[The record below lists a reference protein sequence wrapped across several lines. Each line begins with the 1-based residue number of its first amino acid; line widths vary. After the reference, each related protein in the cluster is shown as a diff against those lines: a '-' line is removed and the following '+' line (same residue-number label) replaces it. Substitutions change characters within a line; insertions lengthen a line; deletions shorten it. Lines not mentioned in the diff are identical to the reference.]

1 MSLLLQHCNFPI
13 NALLC
18 FIVTLSI
25 LGIPS
30 PKLKSGISG
39 YVQSPRFALDP
50 SSTPELS
57 QNERAAGYAALPLS
71 FEFNQGQ
78 TNKRVKFLA
87 RGAGYLLFLTTTETV
102 MVFENP
108 VARRK
113 GKENREARSLPDN
126 QQLDDSRPNPPR
138 SIVRMKL
145 EGANPAPRV
154 EGLEQ
159 LMTTS
164 NYFGGSDPARW
175 RTNIP
180 NYNRIRYA
188 QVYPGIDM
196 VYYGNQRQLEYD
208 FIVAPG
214 SNPDLIQI
222 AFGGTQSFEISR
234 MGDLLLHTTQGD
246 IIQSKPVAYQE
257 ANGFREEVSVNYV
270 SNEMGHVGFQLGY
283 YDPGRPLIID
293 PVLIYSTYLGGSG
306 FDQGYAIAV
315 DSLGSAYV
323 TGRTAAI
330 DFPTTA
336 GAFQT
341 KYGGGDAF
349 VAKLNSSG
357 TALVYSTYLNGGSG
371 NGIAVDSDG
380 NAYVTGEAA
389 TTNFPTTPDA
399 FQTSPMGYD
408 AFVTKLNPAGSAL
421 VYSARFGGNLDD
433 FGRGIALDSGGNAYI
448 TGWTVCRSETC
459 TFPTVNAFQPNY
471 AGGTNDAFVTKIN
484 NSGAALV
491 YSTYLGGGTII
502 NGSEDWGEG
511 IAVDNAGSAYVTGY
525 TYSPDFPVTAGA
537 FDNTRAGLDAFIT
550 KFTPGG
556 TSLVYST
563 FLGGAGREQGHGIAV
578 DVGGNAYV
586 TGSTESFDSPFTS
599 AYEGFPVTSGAFQ
612 MRGSF
617 DAFVTK
623 LNPNGS
629 ALIYSTYLGGSGGT
643 DRGWAIAVDDE
654 GNSYVTGDTSSINFP
669 TANPI
674 QATYGG
680 GLEDAFVTKLNATGS
695 LLVYS
700 TFLGGALTDE
710 GRGIALDQTG
720 DVFATGDTS
729 SNDFPTASAI
739 QPANGGGLNNHDDA
753 FVVKIGSVGPTPI
766 PTPTPTA
773 TPAAPWLLSLTLS
786 PSVLSGGNSSVGT
799 ATLSG
804 AAPTGGVIVS
814 LASSAGTIAAV
825 PSSVTVAA
833 GATSASFT
841 VTTSQVT
848 TTTLVTI
855 SGVCGGVTK
864 TVLLTVNAV
873 DTITI
878 LRAEYQRSKK
888 LLRVEASDTE
898 PTAVLNVYVTATGA
912 FIGTLTNNGGG
923 RYGAV
928 LSWQTNPRNITVR
941 SNLGGSQSKAVTA
954 K

>member
-1 MSLLLQHCNFPI
+1 MSLQLQRRNFTI
-13 NALLC
+13 NALLG

-25 LGIPS
+25 LGIPA
-30 PKLKSGISG
+30 PKLIAG
-39 YVQSPRFALDP
+39 VFANLQSPLLALDR
-50 SSTPELS
+50 SSTTNGLS
-57 QNERAAGYAALPLS
+57 QKELGASYSALALS

-113 GKENREARSLPDN
+113 GKENREARSLRDN
-126 QQLDDSRPNPPR
+126 QELDESRPKPPR
-138 SIVRMKL
+138 SIVRMRL
-145 EGANPAPRV
+145 EGANPVPRI

-164 NYFGGSDPARW
+164 NYFGGSDPSQW

-208 FIVAPG
+208 FVVAPG
-214 SNPDLIQI
+214 ANPDLIQI
-222 AFGGTQSFEISR
+222 AFPGIQGFEITR
-234 MGDLLLHTTQGD
+234 VGNLLLHTTQGD

-257 ANGFREEVSVNYV
+257 INGVREEVFVNFV
-270 SNEMGHVGFQLGY
+270 SNQMGHVRFQLGY
-283 YDPGRPLIID
+283 YDPARPLIID

-330 DFPTTA
+330 DFPTTD

-341 KYGGGDAF
+341 NYGGGDAF
-349 VAKLNSSG
+349 VAKLNPSG
-357 TALVYSTYLNGGSG
+357 SGLVYSTYLNGGSG
-371 NGIAVDSDG
+371 NAIAVDSAG
-380 NAYVTGEAA
+380 NAYVTGEAG
-389 TTNFPTTPDA
+389 TTNFPTTRDA
-399 FQTSPMGYD
+399 FQTAPMGYD
-408 AFVTKLNPAGSAL
+408 AFVTKLNAAGSAL

-433 FGRGIALDSGGNAYI
+433 FGQGIALDGAGNAYI

-471 AGGTNDAFVTKIN
+471 AGGTNDAFVTKIDS
-484 NSGAALV
+484 SGSALI
-491 YSTYLGGGTII
+491 YSTYLGGGAII
-502 NGSEDWGEG
+502 NATEDWGEG
-511 IAVDNAGSAYVTGY
+511 IAVDSVGSAYVTGS

-537 FDNTRAGLDAFIT
+537 FDTARAGLDAFIT
-550 KFTPGG
+550 KFTPDGA
-556 TSLVYST
+556 SLVYST
-563 FLGGAGREQGHGIAV
+563 FLGGAGREQGLGIAV
-578 DVGGNAYV
+578 DASGNAYV
-586 TGSTESFDSPFTS
+586 TGLTESFDNPFTV
-599 AYEGFPVTSGAFQ
+599 AYEGFPVTSSAFQ
-612 MRGSF
+612 RRGSF

-623 LNPNGS
+623 LNPQGS
-629 ALIYSTYLGGSGGT
+629 ALVYSTYLGGSGGV
-643 DRGWAIAVDDE
+643 DRGLAIALDDAS
-654 GNSYVTGDTSSINFP
+654 NAYVTGDTNSINFP
-669 TANPI
+669 TNNAI

-680 GLEDAFVTKLNATGS
+680 GLKDAFVTKLNAAGS
-695 LLVYS
+695 GLVYS
-700 TFLGGALTDE
+700 TFLGGTLTDE
-710 GRGIALDQTG
+710 GRGIAVNGSDAY
-720 DVFATGDTS
+720 ATGDTS
-729 SNDFPTASAI
+729 SNDFPTANAA
-739 QPANGGGLNNHDDA
+739 QVNNGGGLNSHDDA
-753 FVVKIGSVGPTPI
+753 FVVRIGDIGPM
-766 PTPTPTA
+766 PTPTPTP
-773 TPAAPWLLSLTLS
+773 TPTSGMPLLLSLSLN
-786 PSVLSGGNSSVGT
+786 PSTVNGGVSSAGT
-799 ATLSG
+799 VILSG
-804 AAPTGGVIVS
+804 AAPAGGAVVT
-814 LASSAGTIAAV
+814 LSSSDGTIAIV

-833 GATSASFT
+833 GTTSAGFT
-841 VTTSQVT
+841 VNTNQVTATTS
-848 TTTLVTI
+848 VTI
-855 SGVCGGVTK
+855 SGACGGVTK
-864 TVLLTVNAV
+864 TVMLIVNAV

-878 LRAEYQRSKK
+878 QRAEYQRSKK

-923 RYGAV
+923 RFSAV